1 MHVLFHP
8 LRIYEH
14 YDYQE
19 YYFISMIWPECFTFF
34 AVNLVPESHMASSL
48 ADCRSSEDLIDAD
61 KLNSGA

>member
-1 MHVLFHP
+1 
-8 LRIYEH
+8 
-14 YDYQE
+14 
-19 YYFISMIWPECFTFF
+19 MIWPECFTFF